1 MFAPYG
7 RARLAEALTRQS
19 NHAALATVRE
29 ALEEQ
34 KRTGQRRSIRE
45 NSFDKA
51 LQNDRFSAPRKAAD
65 VRKFGCTGDLLRRI
79 HKGGTVDR
87 DAPNV
92 SAYFIGIS
100 QRQVFDDLD
109 IALVGWRRLER
120 EQALEGTE

>member
-1 MFAPYG
+1 MFEN
-7 RARLAEALTRQS
+7 LAVPAISCAE
-19 NHAALATVRE
+19 
-29 ALEEQ
+29 
-34 KRTGQRRSIRE
+34 
-45 NSFDKA
+45 F
-51 LQNDRFSAPRKAAD
+51 
-65 VRKFGCTGDLLRRI
+65 